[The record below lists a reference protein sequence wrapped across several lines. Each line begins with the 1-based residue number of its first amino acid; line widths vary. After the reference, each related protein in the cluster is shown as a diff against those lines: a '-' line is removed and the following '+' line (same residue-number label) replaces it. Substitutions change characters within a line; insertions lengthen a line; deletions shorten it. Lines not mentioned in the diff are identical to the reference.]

1 MRIPCVCEKGGFLH
15 TRLRTRL
22 ANQLWCVVCVH
33 NFDICVH
40 TSHIKGKIRSSRMSL
55 QDVWTQICTQ
65 NGIPIEVANKWLDI
79 LQANYASRSYHN
91 WNMLEFKRITL
102 MGVTDERQQPPND
115 RLTFAMFFQ
124 YFEFNVRQ
132 DCVAKNQQAFR
143 DFFGEADIKSVGF
156 CFALPASAVL
166 TPQNGSFILG

>member
-1 MRIPCVCEKGGFLH
+1 
-15 TRLRTRL
+15 
-22 ANQLWCVVCVH
+22 
-33 NFDICVH
+33 
-40 TSHIKGKIRSSRMSL
+40 MSL

-65 NGIPIEVANKWLDI
+65 NGIPIEVANKWLDN
-79 LQANYASRSYHN
+79 LQINYASRSYHN

-102 MGVTDERQQPPND
+102 LGVTDERQQPPND

-143 DFFGEADIKSVGF
+143 DFIGEADIKSVGF
-156 CFALPASAVL
+156 CFALPVSAVL
-166 TPQNGSFILG
+166 LKSDHLF